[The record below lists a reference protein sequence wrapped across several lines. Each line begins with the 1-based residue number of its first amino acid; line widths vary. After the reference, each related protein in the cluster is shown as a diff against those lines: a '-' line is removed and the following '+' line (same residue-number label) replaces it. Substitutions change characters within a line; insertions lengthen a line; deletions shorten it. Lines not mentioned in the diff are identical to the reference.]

1 LETITMPHFAP
12 LALAAALAA
21 APAFA
26 PKALAQG
33 GPYRVDDAAIAAPGT
48 FKLEAYGSFSVN
60 RSRER
65 GYTVT
70 PGATFEALP
79 FVEFSLG
86 IERAG
91 DARGDDSGKL
101 RFWSTVVSPQAK
113 ITLLSLQRDGIG
125 LALKTGFSNRAA
137 LQRAE
142 PDADAPQRFRRLD
155 LPFATAIVSVAP
167 IESMTVSANLGVEYD
182 RTETRAAPLWG
193 VGAAWEAIQSLS
205 LIGAVSGSD
214 RGRTALQAGLRKT
227 VLDGRLDLDVVLG
240 RNLSDERATWIIAA
254 FAARF

>member
-1 LETITMPHFAP
+1 MRLLAP
-12 LALAAALAA
+12 LALAAALA
-21 APAFA
+21 PAFT
-26 PKALAQG
+26 PGALAQG

-48 FKLEAYGSFSVN
+48 FKLESYGAFSVN

-65 GYTVT
+65 AYTVT
-70 PGATFEALP
+70 PGATFAALP

-86 IERAG
+86 LERAG
-91 DARGDDSGKL
+91 EARGDDADKL

-113 ITLLSLQRDGIG
+113 VALLPIERHGIG
-125 LALKTGFSNRAA
+125 LALKTGFSYRTA
-137 LQRAE
+137 LQRPE

-167 IESMTVSANLGVEYD
+167 IESVTVSANLGVEYD
-182 RTETRAAPLWG
+182 RTETRAAPTWG
-193 VGAAWEAIQSLS
+193 LGAAWEAIESLS

-214 RGRTALQAGLRKT
+214 RGRAALQAGLRKT
-227 VLDGRLDLDVVLG
+227 VLDGRLDLDVALG
-240 RNLSDERATWIIAA
+240 RNLSDERATWIIAG

>member
-1 LETITMPHFAP
+1 MRPLAP

-48 FKLEAYGSFSVN
+48 FKLESYGAFSVN

-101 RFWSTVVSPQAK
+101 RFWSSVVSPQAK
-113 ITLLSLQRDGIG
+113 VALLPIERHGIG
-125 LALKTGFSNRAA
+125 LALKTGFSYRTA
-137 LQRAE
+137 LQRPE

-167 IESMTVSANLGVEYD
+167 IESVTVSANLGVEYD
-182 RTETRAAPLWG
+182 RTETRAAPTWG
-193 VGAAWEAIQSLS
+193 LGAAWEAIESLS

-214 RGRTALQAGLRKT
+214 RGRAALQGGLRKT
-227 VLDGRLDLDVVLG
+227 VLDGRLDLDVALG
-240 RNLSDERATWIIAA
+240 RNLSDERATWIIAG